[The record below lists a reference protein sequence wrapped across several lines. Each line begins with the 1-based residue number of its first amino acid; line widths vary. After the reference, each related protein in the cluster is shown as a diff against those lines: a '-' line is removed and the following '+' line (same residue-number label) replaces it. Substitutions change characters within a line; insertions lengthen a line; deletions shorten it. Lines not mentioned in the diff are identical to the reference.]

1 MSAAAAGRPNT
12 TSSEPR
18 PPAEST
24 TDHSAN
30 SLGISPVEPARTA
43 PATAGSDS
51 AAAGPVPAP
60 FPGLKDAKVG
70 RLVHP
75 LDEGILCSF
84 VGSFLVVALS
94 LTLGICLTLVL
105 LVLYPLAAAGRRVSV
120 LCASSLRRLP
130 LKRRLEVMANL
141 VSPHDAQW
149 LQMVEPDSAAPPP
162 VHQALLM
169 FDDQFQLEAVRR
181 VVAAHLQH
189 PSLARLSQ
197 RVVSFAT
204 GSAWLA
210 DDRFCVEQH
219 IVSGPQL
226 DGEGELAE
234 FVGAEAAR
242 GLPLDRPPW
251 QAVAVTVAGPPRRTG
266 LLVRVHCVVSD
277 GMGLLRALCHLL
289 SEPATGPVPPR
300 ATFGSV
306 TYSLNCVR
314 ALFVAPVTAAQ
325 WLLGC
330 RPAAAGA
337 GAAGASRTDVCLG
350 GLSWEQVSQVKE
362 VTHQSVQEILL
373 SVVAGAV
380 RSELKRA
387 GLTTPPN
394 LMVVMPVDLRRHEE
408 LCWRLRLSNTSCLS
422 RLRLPCGTEGA
433 VPRLWAA
440 RRLLDD
446 LKTSADTAVSRLV
459 TRAAYTL
466 LPAGCAR
473 RLTQR
478 CVLAPAGLLLA
489 NLAGPE
495 AAIRVGGSSVTALYP
510 LMTPPPSAWASVS
523 VISYREALQVSVACR
538 AQVGDNPAR
547 RVLLDMRRQL
557 KILYNLLKHRRHN
570 REIKRPLM
578 TSDGTPAALHPTDE
592 LQEKLNLVQ
601 DQLHAL
607 RAAESAGQHVPQG
620 DDGAAD
626 QFHRRVTA
634 LKEEFRDLLAE
645 LQRRRSTPDGSTVVY
660 ELDDLDGELRRAKK
674 RPSSSRK
681 MSTASSS
688 SLSRPLSTAE
698 PSKVSSSRSMM
709 SCRSI
714 SSPGEAPRQLV
725 ARESG
730 STCHEQRRVELSPP
744 VEVRS

>member
-1 MSAAAAGRPNT
+1 MIETRTNRP
-12 TSSEPR
+12 
-18 PPAEST
+18 
-24 TDHSAN
+24 H
-30 SLGISPVEPARTA
+30 
-43 PATAGSDS
+43 S

-394 LMVVMPVDLRRHEE
+394 LMLHSNELVLREVFQNLDGKTSGPGSFTGPLGKAADGSVH
-408 LCWRLRLSNTSCLS
+408 RLSPVKFRPVSGPELDLPDNIIADLS
-422 RLRLPCGTEGA
+422 SDK
-433 VPRLWAA
+433 
-440 RRLLDD
+440 LL
-446 LKTSADTAVSRLV
+446 LYQL
-459 TRAAYTL
+459 TRAVRTGNISAKEACKKIGPL
-466 LPAGCAR
+466 NHAR
-473 RLTQR
+473 SPVVT
-478 CVLAPAGLLLA
+478 PYAGL
-489 NLAGPE
+489 
-495 AAIRVGGSSVTALYP
+495 
-510 LMTPPPSAWASVS
+510 VS
-523 VISYREALQVSVACR
+523 
-538 AQVGDNPAR
+538 
-547 RVLLDMRRQL
+547 
-557 KILYNLLKHRRHN
+557 
-570 REIKRPLM
+570 
-578 TSDGTPAALHPTDE
+578 
-592 LQEKLNLVQ
+592 
-601 DQLHAL
+601 
-607 RAAESAGQHVPQG
+607 
-620 DDGAAD
+620 
-626 QFHRRVTA
+626 
-634 LKEEFRDLLAE
+634 
-645 LQRRRSTPDGSTVVY
+645 
-660 ELDDLDGELRRAKK
+660 
-674 RPSSSRK
+674 
-681 MSTASSS
+681 
-688 SLSRPLSTAE
+688 
-698 PSKVSSSRSMM
+698 
-709 SCRSI
+709 
-714 SSPGEAPRQLV
+714 
-725 ARESG
+725 
-730 STCHEQRRVELSPP
+730 
-744 VEVRS
+744 